1 MERLKKEE
9 DKERKTGEGGEQRGE
24 GEEVEEGEGS
34 SHGMLERC
42 SVADGGKMLLKF
54 LEPGFLKRWRAEPE
68 KS

>member
-1 MERLKKEE
+1 M
-9 DKERKTGEGGEQRGE
+9 GVE
-24 GEEVEEGEGS
+24 GEEGVKGEVGVEGEEEAEGVEGEQPY
-34 SHGMLERC
+34 GMLERC